1 MWSCPRDVQTLD
13 PALGLLHMSSP
24 VQSIPVGHV
33 WPRGGGHQCPGDVPE
48 HQGRRLGN
56 ILGMF
61 FQPLFSCFAA
71 ALCQSRQVLS
81 REGQGAASG
90 AADAWDG
97 GGESWPRCPNEGRKG
112 RGAASVLPIPPPSA
126 VPGVGKEEGI
136 RGSQKPWPEGW
147 RGAGTVD
154 PAPPR
159 SPPAVRDQR
168 GPHGSGRRG
177 RRVPGAAPK
186 PSQQQR
192 CCSTPCIP
200 SAPIPPPPPSH
211 PVSAGCA
218 GGGDG

>member
-48 HQGRRLGN
+48 HQGWRLGN

-154 PAPPR
+154 PAPQGAPLRSGTNGDPTGLAGEGGESLGLPR
-159 SPPAVRDQR
+159 NPASSSDAAAPPAS
-168 GPHGSGRRG
+168 PL
-177 RRVPGAAPK
+177 
-186 PSQQQR
+186 
-192 CCSTPCIP
+192 
-200 SAPIPPPPPSH
+200 PPSH
-211 PVSAGCA
+211 RPLHPIR
-218 GGGDG
+218 